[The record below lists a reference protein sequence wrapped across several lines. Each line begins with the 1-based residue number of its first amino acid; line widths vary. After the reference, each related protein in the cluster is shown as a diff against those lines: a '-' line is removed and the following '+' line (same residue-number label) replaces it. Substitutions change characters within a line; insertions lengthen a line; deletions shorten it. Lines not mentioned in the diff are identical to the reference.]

1 MLITY
6 NNITK
11 IIMKQIKIEIM
22 DQSSQVLDYMKD
34 VRFTVK
40 TGEEI
45 FFDASGD
52 PVARYDLVNWQPAK
66 DGSLQFKHVGVY
78 DSSLPSEQHQRLQV
92 NQEHMLWAGNNG
104 QVH

>member
-1 MLITY
+1 MR
-6 NNITK
+6 
-11 IIMKQIKIEIM
+11 
-22 DQSSQVLDYMKD
+22 D

-45 FFDASGD
+45 FFDESGD

-66 DGSLQFKHVGVY
+66 DGSLQFEHVGLY
-78 DSSLPSEQHQRLQV
+78 DSSLPSQQRLQV
-92 NQEHMLWAGNNG
+92 NQENIQWVEKNG

>member
-40 TGEEI
+40 TGE
-45 FFDASGD
+45 
-52 PVARYDLVNWQPAK
+52 
-66 DGSLQFKHVGVY
+66 
-78 DSSLPSEQHQRLQV
+78 
-92 NQEHMLWAGNNG
+92 
-104 QVH
+104 